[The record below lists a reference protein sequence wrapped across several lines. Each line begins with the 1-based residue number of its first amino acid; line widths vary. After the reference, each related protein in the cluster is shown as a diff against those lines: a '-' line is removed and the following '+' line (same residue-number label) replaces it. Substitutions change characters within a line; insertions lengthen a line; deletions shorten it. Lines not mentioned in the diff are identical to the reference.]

1 MTHVRNSIGRDKAIE
16 LAESKWWEGC
26 DHRKIATFQML
37 TEELCMPFGLFHEA
51 VEKALGRPVF
61 THEFGLDYDGLV
73 SELLGERNPPTLDEV
88 LGLIPKDKMVVLLAA
103 NPSDDKPQAKEAK
116 P

>member
-16 LAESKWWEGC
+16 LAESRWWEGC

-37 TEELCMPFGLFHEA
+37 TEELCMPFGVFHEA
-51 VEKALGRPVF
+51 VEKTLGRPVF
-61 THEFGLDYDGLV
+61 THEFAFYDGLV
-73 SELLGERNPPTLDEV
+73 SELLLGRNPPTLDEV
-88 LGLIPKDKMVVLLAA
+88 LELIPKDKRVVLLAA
-103 NPSDDKPQAKEAK
+103 NPSDDKPQAKETK